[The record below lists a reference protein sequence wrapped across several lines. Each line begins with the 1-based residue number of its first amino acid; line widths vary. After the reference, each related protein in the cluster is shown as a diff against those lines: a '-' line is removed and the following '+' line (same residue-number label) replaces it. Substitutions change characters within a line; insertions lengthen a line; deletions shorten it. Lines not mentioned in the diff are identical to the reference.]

1 MHDVVHDVMHD
12 VCCTMYAARCML
24 HDVCCTMQ
32 RTMQCARWAA
42 VARRCRRCAH
52 RASLGRR
59 RTRRGAPRRGRCGA
73 SSMSS
78 RGSTVRWS
86 RARQCGRSARTSC
99 RMNSNSRPSRV
110 VKEPLL
116 AQSMRPPTAPEAHPL
131 PQGCHWARESPRRLK
146 ARQGCG
152 AVPAQRRQCPLR
164 FDHPGRACDHVEALG
179 RESGLRRLCGGGR
192 GGAHV
197 EGGGGEGEPRAAP

>member
-42 VARRCRRCAH
+42 AARRCQRCAH
-52 RASLGRR
+52 RALLGRR
-59 RTRRGAPRRGRCGA
+59 RTRRGAPRRARCGA
-73 SSMSS
+73 SSTSS

-99 RMNSNSRPSRV
+99 RMSSNSRLGRV
-110 VKEPLL
+110 FKESLLTQPLL
-116 AQSMRPPTAPEAHPL
+116 QRPTCSLRAATGPERGAPSPL
-131 PQGCHWARESPRRLK
+131 RGKERLCQHSSACQK
-146 ARQGCG
+146 SS
-152 AVPAQRRQCPLR
+152 VSLR

-179 RESGLRRLCGGGR
+179 REGGRRRLCGGGR

-197 EGGGGEGEPRAAP
+197 EGGGGEGEPRVAP